1 MDVTA
6 PDFPVRESFRAM
18 NCPALPTD
26 AITIPSLLVSA
37 GAHWFA
43 PRHQASGGQR

>member
-1 MDVTA
+1 MDVAA

-26 AITIPSLLVSA
+26 AMVVSVNVVEI
-37 GAHWFA
+37 
-43 PRHQASGGQR
+43 RV